1 MHELTGKQ
9 RVSVRDLEVLKALG
23 HTLLQWGQKRGKL
36 KLKSARKE
44 QAEPQSHSA
53 KGKSYGTGNPKM
65 LSIE

>member
-1 MHELTGKQ
+1 MRELTGKQ

-44 QAEPQSHSA
+44 QAEPQSH
-53 KGKSYGTGNPKM
+53 
-65 LSIE
+65 